1 LTWYQEV
8 VLSFII
14 YVDFKKFQKDDED
27 FGGFWEVAKEGFG
40 AAFATFMVSWVTAYS
55 ASQFE

>member
-1 LTWYQEV
+1 MQQKKSENEDNEKS
-8 VLSFII
+8 LSII
-14 YVDFKKFQKDDED
+14 ESKDDED